1 MLAELSR
8 QFNRILEEL
17 EQNNRLRW
25 GVLIILL
32 LAVVW
37 LLLVMSDQNRAFRLD
52 RQQYVTTLHDLGQ
65 IEEEQVWRQRLSL
78 AQQDRE
84 SLQAQLWSAPSDGLL
99 VAELQTALRRM
110 MDESGL
116 TSMNIQVGS
125 AQPLTSPQGGRV
137 IRARIRAAFKENKM
151 LDLIAALE
159 SSPHL
164 LVQEQ
169 VSFNYGNKRVDI
181 SLRAYGITP

>member
-1 MLAELSR
+1 MLTELSR
-8 QFNRILEEL
+8 QFNRFQEEL

-37 LLLVMSDQNRAFRLD
+37 LLLVLSDLNREIRLD
-52 RQQYVTTLHDLGQ
+52 RQQYVDTLHDLGQ

-78 AQQDRE
+78 AQHDRQ
-84 SLQAQLWSAPSDGLL
+84 SLHAQLWSAPSDGLL

-116 TSMNIQVGS
+116 RSVNIQVGS

-137 IRARIRAAFKENKM
+137 IRARIRAGFEDNRM
-151 LDLIAALE
+151 LDLIEAIE

-169 VSFNYGNKRVDI
+169 VLFNYGNNRVDI